1 MSHHPIDRT
10 VPNVSRTQRPARRSR
25 PWLEPLEQ
33 RELPVVTVFQQG
45 VPVLVNGTATGAAY
59 TSTQD
64 VDVSAFFADR
74 AGDFSTVR
82 AAGPNDPLGVNQ
94 ALLRL
99 ENLFGTGPNQIP
111 IGARINAAALTV
123 EVPLTSTFNVA
134 LHRMLGNWTEAS
146 TWNSLTNGVQT
157 NNVEAVA
164 TPESGLSPALGVGP
178 RSFDVT
184 TSLQTWSYT
193 TQPNTSNR
201 GWVLVMAG
209 GGVNQYWE
217 FESSETTTGRAPILA
232 VDWTAPTPGT
242 LNFSAATAS
251 VNENAGTATIT
262 VTRTDGGVGAVAVN
276 YAATNGT
283 GTAGQDFTAVSGTL
297 NFAANEFSRTFTIP
311 ITNDTQTERDET
323 INLALSSP
331 TSGAVLGAQATAVLT
346 ITDNDAPDTL
356 QFTAATFTASEGTA
370 TATITVT
377 RTGAS
382 TGPAS
387 VQFEALRGSATPGQ
401 DFTPVTGTLTWAAG
415 DRNPKT
421 FTVAIL
427 NDTLREPTERLGLVL
442 RNPSGGAALGSQS
455 TAVLAI
461 TDNEPALTFQQGVAG
476 YTGVQDSQIRENL
489 PNTVLTDNSP
499 TNPGLIRVDGEDGG
513 GIVYGLIRFDNIFG
527 TGPSQIPLGST
538 IVEAT
543 LTLDLTEDGVNGIY
557 NFHRMVQ
564 DWSHT
569 TATWNFFGGNG
580 INLDGI
586 EALATPDATVGNGS
600 FTVPLGAMNA
610 NVTSS
615 LQAWSAG
622 APNRGWNF
630 RTPAVTTDGILVR
643 SSENGTTNLRPQLAV
658 SFLPPVPGY
667 FSFGASSYSIE
678 EAGTSLTVTVN
689 REFGAV
695 GAVSVNYATGDGTA
709 TAGQDYTATS
719 GTLTFAAGETS
730 KTFTVPILND
740 ALVESGE
747 TILLTLGIPTGG
759 ASLGDVADAVV
770 TIADNDGPGVVQ
782 FGAPTVT
789 VNENGGAAVLTVS
802 RTQGSEFAGTVT
814 VEYAV
819 STGTAAD
826 GVDFTGAAG
835 TVTFGPGVTSQTI
848 SLALVD
854 DSLDETNETFT
865 LILRNPTAGAALG
878 NQASTVLTI
887 LDNERSL
894 VLQEGLNGYAAT
906 QDASLRAANAG
917 AADGS
922 GGTIVTDLDD
932 GGLQVQSL
940 LRFDNLFG
948 NGPNQIPSNAIIHAA
963 TLTVQVA
970 NESDGRISIHRMLVN
985 WNEGSTWNSLNN
997 GVQPVTEAALSP
1009 ENPPLALPGATGPR
1023 SFDVTAALQAW
1034 RAGASNF
1041 GWVFLNT
1048 STNGWD
1054 IQSSEAATGLLR
1066 PRLEVVFTAPAATV
1080 APRVTSF
1087 AGGAN
1092 GFTLGF
1098 NQALN
1103 PGTVNVFGNASD
1115 PLGLP
1120 DVTLVGPTGPVAGS
1134 LIVNPTNAGVNA
1146 PFNGVLTFVPSGGPL
1161 APGSYTV
1168 TLRSAADGVQ
1178 GLYGNLLLDG
1188 NGDGTA
1194 GDNYTNTFTVAAP
1207 AATARVVSLP
1217 SFVRGPGQPVNL
1229 PTNLTIGI
1237 PVRLS
1242 NGQGVTAVNLQIRYD
1257 PALLTF
1263 TAAAGVPA
1271 GSTATLNTNTP
1282 GLAVVTFSSPT
1293 ALAAGAIDFLRLTA
1307 SVPAGAPYSAKHV
1320 LNLLNV
1326 TINAGTT
1333 AVPAADDDGVHVVS
1347 YLGDLN
1353 GNGAYESADAVLLD
1367 RLLGGT
1373 NAGFASFQL
1382 ADPALVADV
1391 TQDGQVT
1398 TADSSA
1404 ALQLAAGTALP
1415 NVPPRPANP
1424 ATPLPGGADPRL
1436 YLPTDLAGLPGMTV
1450 TVPVLLEVTD
1460 PAGASVT
1467 GVDVTLRYDPSRF
1480 AISNLQLG
1488 DLLAGFRASFNTEV
1502 PGELRLVAFTGQGPE
1517 LAHGASGALFL
1528 VDLTVLPGAAAGASV
1543 LNLVASLGGTTTALY
1558 GNDLRPLLLVP
1569 APTDGA
1575 SDAVDGRFT
1584 VLAAEAAAFRPAGA
1598 VPNASGG
1605 SHLASVPGPNGQ
1617 GELDSPL
1624 AALAVLLAGADAGAG
1639 EMLSGDLGGTPA
1651 VAARDA
1657 VFQSYGSDDRA
1668 VSVAFRTVPMGG
1680 GISDEASDGLEGDDS
1695 SDLFGVDA
1703 LFGSP
1708 VDRG

>member
-1 MSHHPIDRT
+1 MSRPHPTDWT
-10 VPNVSRTQRPARRSR
+10 VRPVRRQRRLAHRSR
-25 PWLEPLEQ
+25 PCLEPLEQ
-33 RELPVVTVFQQG
+33 REVPAVTVFQQG
-45 VPVLVNGTATGAAY
+45 VAGYTG
-59 TSTQD
+59 TQD
-64 VDVSAFFADR
+64 VDVSAFFATR
-74 AGDFSTVR
+74 AGNFETVR
-82 AAGPNDPLGVNQ
+82 SAGPNDPLGVNQ
-94 ALLRL
+94 GLIRFD
-99 ENLFGTGPNQIP
+99 NVFGSGPNQIP

-123 EVPLTSTFNVA
+123 QVPLTSTFNVL

-157 NNVEAVA
+157 NNIEAVA
-164 TPESGLSPALGVGP
+164 TPESRLEPAVGVGP
-178 RSFDVT
+178 RSFNVT
-184 TSLQTWSYT
+184 NSLQTWSYT
-193 TQPNTSNR
+193 TQPNTANR
-201 GWVLVMAG
+201 GWVLVMPG

-217 FESSETTTGRAPILA
+217 FDSSESTTGQRPILA
-232 VDWTAPTPGT
+232 IDWTAPTPGT
-242 LNFSAATAS
+242 LNFSAATTS
-251 VNENAGTATIT
+251 VNESAGTATIT
-262 VTRTDGGVGAVAVN
+262 VSRTDGGVGAVAVN
-276 YAATNGT
+276 YAATSGT
-283 GTAGQDFTAVSGTL
+283 GTAGQDFTAVEGIL

-356 QFTAATFTASEGTA
+356 QFNAATFTVNEGTA

-401 DFTPVTGTLTWAAG
+401 DFTAVTGTLSWAAG

-427 NDTLREPTERLGLVL
+427 NDTLREPTERLSLVL
-442 RNPSGGAALGSQS
+442 RTPSGGAGLGSQS

-476 YTGVQDSQIRENL
+476 YTGVQDSQIRQNL
-489 PNTVLTDNSP
+489 PNSVLTDNSP

-527 TGPSQIPLGST
+527 TGPNQVPLGST
-538 IVEAT
+538 ILQAT

-569 TATWNFFGGNG
+569 TASWNFFGGNG

-610 NVTSS
+610 NVTTS
-615 LQAWSAG
+615 LQAWSDG
-622 APNRGWNF
+622 TPNRGWNF

-643 SSENGTTNLRPQLAV
+643 SSENGTTNLRPRLAV
-658 SFLPPVPGY
+658 SFLPPVAGY
-667 FSFGASSYSIE
+667 FSFGASTYTVDE
-678 EAGTSLTVTVN
+678 GGTSLTVTVN

-695 GAVSVNYATGDGTA
+695 GAVAVNYATGDGTA

-747 TILLTLGIPTGG
+747 TILLTLGVPTGG
-759 ASLGDVADAVV
+759 ASLGDVADAVA
-770 TIADNDGPGVVQ
+770 TIGDNDGPGVVQ

-789 VNENGGAAVLTVS
+789 VTENGEAAVLTVS
-802 RTQGSEFAGTVT
+802 RTQGSEFQGSVT

-819 STGTAAD
+819 GTGTATD
-826 GVDFTGAAG
+826 GLDFTRAAG
-835 TVTFGPGVTSQTI
+835 TVTFGPGQTSQSI
-848 SLALVD
+848 AIALVD

-865 LILRNPTAGAALG
+865 LVLRNPTAGAALG
-878 NQASTVLTI
+878 DQVSTTLTI

-894 VLQEGLNGYAAT
+894 VLQQGLNGYAGT
-906 QDASLRAANAG
+906 QDTHLRAAAAGTNLGGNA
-917 AADGS
+917 
-922 GGTIVTDLDD
+922 TILTDLDD
-932 GGLQVQSL
+932 GGLQTQAL

-948 NGPNQIPSNAIIHAA
+948 TGPNQIPANAIIHAA
-963 TLTVQVA
+963 TLIVQVSS
-970 NESDGRISIHRMLVN
+970 ESNGLISLHRMLVN
-985 WNEGSTWNSLNN
+985 WNEASTWNSLNN
-997 GVQPVTEAALSP
+997 GIQPVTEAALFP
-1009 ENPPLALPGATGPR
+1009 DETPLALPGATGPR

-1034 RAGASNF
+1034 RAGTSNF

-1054 IQSSEAATGLLR
+1054 IQSSEAANGLLR
-1066 PRLEVVFTAPAATV
+1066 PRLEVVFSAPAATV

-1098 NQALN
+1098 NQALDA
-1103 PGTVNVFGNASD
+1103 GAVNVFGSASD

-1146 PFNGVLTFVPSGGPL
+1146 PFNGALTFVPSGGPL

-1168 TLRSAADGVQ
+1168 TLRSAADGLQ

-1207 AATARVVSLP
+1207 VANTRVVSLP
-1217 SFVRGPGQPVNL
+1217 SFVRGPNQAVNL
-1229 PTNLTIGI
+1229 PTNLTTGI

-1257 PALLTF
+1257 PALLNI

-1282 GLAVVTFSSPT
+1282 GLAVVTFTSPT

-1307 SVPAGAPYSAKHV
+1307 TVRADAPYSAKHV
-1320 LNLLNV
+1320 LDLLNV
-1326 TINAGTT
+1326 SVRAGTT
-1333 AVPAADDDGVHVVS
+1333 VLPSADDDGVHVAS

-1353 GNGAYESADAVLLD
+1353 GDSAYQSADAVLLD

-1391 TQDGQVT
+1391 NQDGQVNA
-1398 TADSSA
+1398 ADSSA

-1415 NVPPRPANP
+1415 NVPARPANP

-1436 YLPTDLAGLPGMTV
+1436 YLPTDLTGLPGMTV
-1450 TVPVLLEVTD
+1450 TVPVRLEVTD

-1480 AISNLQLG
+1480 AVSNLQLG
-1488 DLLAGFRASFNTEV
+1488 DLLAGFRASFNAEV
-1502 PGELRLVAFTGQGPE
+1502 PGELRLVAFAGQGPE
-1517 LAHGASGALFL
+1517 LAFGASGALFL

-1543 LNLVASLGGTTTALY
+1543 LNLVAALGGTTTALY

-1575 SDAVDGRFT
+1575 GDAVDGRFT
-1584 VLAAEAAAFRPAGA
+1584 VLAAEAASFRPAGA
-1598 VPNASGG
+1598 VPSAGSGN
-1605 SHLASVPGPNGQ
+1605 HLAPVP
-1617 GELDSPL
+1617 EVDSQL
-1624 AALAVLLAGADAGAG
+1624 AALALLLAGADAGAWEALG
-1639 EMLSGDLGGTPA
+1639 GDLGGAPA
-1651 VAARDA
+1651 AAARDA
-1657 VFQSYGSDDRA
+1657 VFQSYGSEGDGGATAGA
-1668 VSVAFRTVPMGG
+1668 VSVAFRTAPIGG
-1680 GISDEASDGLEGDDS
+1680 GSSDEAPDGLEGDDHS
-1695 SDLFGVDA
+1695 NLFDVDA
-1703 LFGSP
+1703 LLASLE
-1708 VDRG
+1708 DRG